1 MLELTRVSAHASFL
15 STISTPP
22 SALYILSLHDALP
35 ISRPSSSGNWR
46 RNLPENNQS
55 SASAGGGRFQPGER
69 VTSLGAAPD
78 TPHIEF
84 TDVIKRFGDNTVLND
99 LNFTVAQG
107 ERVRSEERRVGTDG
121 ERA

>member
-78 TPHIEF
+78 TPHIEERKSTRLNSSHVAISYAVF
-84 TDVIKRFGDNTVLND
+84 SLNKNNSVI
-99 LNFTVAQG
+99 
-107 ERVRSEERRVGTDG
+107 EPICVRLCM
-121 ERA
+121 